1 MLEVEKRG
9 SNGGGCPRP
18 LRETVGRSARI
29 SRVGDTSSSPSV
41 IYARNRAHC
50 ELPAALRLPSP
61 EGVAP

>member
-1 MLEVEKRG
+1 MLEVGKRG

-18 LRETVGRSARI
+18 LRETVGKSARI
-29 SRVGDTSSSPSV
+29 SRVGDTSSSPSM

-50 ELPAALRLPSP
+50 ELLVALRLPSP